1 MARESGTR
9 RARRRR
15 LRRSL
20 AERDFGGIEAL
31 AGASV
36 SVLGDLLALTYD
48 PDPRVAWSAIEAT
61 GFAAARIVRDR
72 PGAVREHLR
81 RLFWLLTEES
91 GGIGWR
97 APETMAVVVR
107 RLPERFGEYVP
118 IVVHLLSEM
127 AEEDLGHFRPGILWA
142 IGWLGPLAE
151 EVVDDV
157 LPDIVASL
165 DDPDP
170 VVRGTAVW
178 CLGRVARRTP
188 LCDRPHLRQDGGALR
203 LYDGRELRPTT
214 VGGCVV
220 EALGP
225 SPVDCDGKP
234 TGGSGPG

>member
-1 MARESGTR
+1 MK
-9 RARRRR
+9 
-15 LRRSL
+15 RSL
-20 AERDFGGIEAL
+20 VERDFEGIEEL
-31 AGASV
+31 AGGSR

-48 PDPRVAWSAIEAT
+48 PDPGVAWSAIEGT
-61 GFAAARIVRDR
+61 GVAAARIVRDQ
-72 PGAVREHLR
+72 PEAVREHLR

-118 IVVHLLSEM
+118 IVIHLLSEM

-151 EVVDDV
+151 DVVDDV

-178 CLGRVARRTP
+178 CLGRVGRKAALT
-188 LCDRPHLRQDGGALR
+188 DRPHLRHDGGALR

-214 VGGCVV
+214 VGRCVV

-225 SPVDCDGKP
+225 TPVDPDEEP